1 MSQDHHPPYG
11 RLPLEGGRGSLALG
25 CGGQAAAV
33 QGAAYWPIG
42 TFPPFSEEALLG
54 GEDVTKLGP
63 LAAAGCSP
71 DGRMGRGWHSPG
83 LGLGVFLGSSGSQDG
98 WDCLVRREEGV
109 FTGWG
114 PRRGGLVWDGGAF
127 GPCGL

>member
-11 RLPLEGGRGSLALG
+11 RLPLEGGRGFLALG
-25 CGGQAAAV
+25 WGGQAAAV
-33 QGAAYWPIG
+33 QGAASWPIS

-63 LAAAGCSP
+63 LAAAGRGP

-127 GPCGL
+127 EPCGL